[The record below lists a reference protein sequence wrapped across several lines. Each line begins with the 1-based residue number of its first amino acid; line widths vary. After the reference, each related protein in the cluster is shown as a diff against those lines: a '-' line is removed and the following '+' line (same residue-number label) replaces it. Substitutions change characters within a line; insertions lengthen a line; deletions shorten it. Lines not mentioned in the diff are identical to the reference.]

1 MRTILV
7 FLLINVLPCTAAFAQ
22 ITLNG
27 RVVDSKTNE
36 PLAFV
41 HLVPHEMRD
50 GTTSDIDGRFS
61 ITVAALPVTL
71 HFSYVGYSA
80 QEVVVTADG
89 PLLVRMQRGAVELRE
104 VDITPTEN
112 PAHRI
117 IKQVYANRKVNDG
130 LRNFAHR
137 YKSYSKVIFTADMDS
152 TIMADPEKFAALDTS
167 DRDAIE
173 FLEKQYIL
181 LIESVTAKRFIPP
194 AAEQEEVLAMRV
206 SGLKDPS
213 LLAMVASTKTFSV
226 YEPQIQVNERTY
238 LSPIGPGSTKQYLFI
253 LQDTLYQGKDS
264 VFVISYQPRSGKN
277 FEALKGVLWVTTDG
291 YALQNVIAEPVEREG
306 GANIKLQ
313 QQFERVTNNGTST
326 WFPVQLNTFVYF
338 DMLQIN
344 SMKMVAIGRSYLK
357 EIELEPVIERKDVR
371 GPDLIMEKV
380 AGKRDDA
387 FWNGYRTDT
396 LDTKELRTYH
406 TIDSISAAENLET
419 KLKWAER
426 LLSGRIPVG
435 PFDLLLD
442 RFMRLNDYEGY
453 RLGLGVTTN
462 DKVSRYFSLG
472 GYFAYGFK
480 DKEWKYGGDLTLK
493 PRPGRDL
500 NLKLGYLN
508 DVDESGNTDLPGKKN
523 LNFSSENYRSLFISR
538 MDRIERF
545 SAELGFRINS
555 SLRAWVGTERAERLN
570 VIGYQYAQPAGEG
583 VTTLQDRFL
592 TGAITAGFRFAYRE
606 QIVRLPDRQY
616 SLGTRWPVLQV
627 QVFRAVKGLWDG
639 EMDTWRVFAQLDKTF
654 RIRRFGDLSVR
665 AIGGVADPNAP
676 YPFLFNPRATFLR
689 RIPIAAQNTFETMR
703 PNEFLS
709 DNYASVHLRHS
720 FGNLLYKGRKFRP
733 VPILVASAGWG
744 GLSKPENHR
753 GYSFSSMAKGFYEGG
768 IQVDQLLK
776 TNLVGL
782 GIGAFYRFGPYTLN
796 DPIDNLAIKLSLS
809 VGI

>member
-1 MRTILV
+1 MRSFLA
-7 FLLINVLPCTAAFAQ
+7 FLLITVIPFTTVVAQ
-22 ITLNG
+22 MTLTG

-41 HLVPHEMRD
+41 HLVPQEMRD
-50 GTTSDIDGRFS
+50 GSTSDIDGRFS
-61 ITVAALPVTL
+61 ITVAELPIRL
-71 HFSYVGYSA
+71 HFSYVGYA
-80 QEVVVTADG
+80 GQTVLVETNG
-89 PLLVRMQRGAVELRE
+89 PLLVRMQRSAVELRE

-130 LRNFAHR
+130 LRNYAHR
-137 YKSYSKVIFTADMDS
+137 YKSYSKVVFTADVDS
-152 TIMADPEKFAALDTS
+152 VITADPEKFAALDTS
-167 DRDAIE
+167 DRAAIE

-238 LSPIGPGSTKQYLFI
+238 LSPIGPGSTKQYLFL

-264 VFVISYQPRSGKN
+264 IFVISYQPRSGKN

-326 WFPVQLNTFVYF
+326 WFPIQLNTFVYF
-338 DMLQIN
+338 DMLKIN

-357 EIELEPVIERKDVR
+357 EVELDPMIQRKEVR

-396 LDTKELRTYH
+396 LDVKELRTYH
-406 TIDSISAAENLET
+406 TIDSISSAENLEL

-453 RLGLGVTTN
+453 RLGAGATTN
-462 DKVSRYFSLG
+462 DKVTRYASLG

-493 PRPGRDL
+493 PKPGRDL
-500 NLKLGYLN
+500 NLKLAYAN
-508 DVDESGNTDLPGKKN
+508 DVDESGSTVFPAKQI
-523 LNFSSENYRSLFISR
+523 LNFSSETYRSLFISR

-555 SLRAWVGTERAERLN
+555 SLKAWVGTERAERLN
-570 VIGYQYAQPAGEG
+570 VIGYQYVQPAGEG
-583 VTTLQDRFL
+583 VTVLQDRFL

-616 SLGTRWPVLQV
+616 SSGTRWPVLQV
-627 QVFRAVKGLWDG
+627 HAFRSVKGLWEGDL
-639 EMDTWRVFAQLDKTF
+639 DTWRVFAQLDKTF

-665 AIGGVADPNAP
+665 ALGGVADPNAP

-689 RIPIAAQNTFETMR
+689 RIPIAAQNTFETMH
-703 PNEFLS
+703 PNEFLA
-709 DNYASVHLRHS
+709 DNFASVHVRHS
-720 FGNLLYKGRKFRP
+720 FGNLLYKGKKFRP
-733 VPILVASAGWG
+733 VPILIASAGWG
-744 GLSKPENHR
+744 GLSKPGNHR
-753 GYSFSSMAKGFYEGG
+753 GYSFNSMEKGFYEGG
-768 IQVDQLLK
+768 IQIDQLLRN
-776 TNLVGL
+776 NLI
-782 GIGAFYRFGPYTLN
+782 GIGIAALYRFGPYTLP
-796 DPIDNLAIKLSLS
+796 DPTDNLALKLSLS